1 MSDNKD
7 NSKKGF
13 FSRLFGGSNTSVQT
27 KTEVTSSEQSSE
39 IPSMSALNKMKKAD
53 IVSVAKDNGLELDIN
68 LTKAKLLEAWEL
80 HFSSEPSPSAVDD
93 AADVMAEVA
102 AAKEAPVEEAAEEV
116 AEEAPVEEAAEEVA
130 EEVAEEAPVEEA
142 AEELAEEAPVEEAV
156 EEVAEEAAEEVAE
169 EVAEEAPVEEAAEEA
184 VVEEAVEEVAEEA
197 PVEEAAE
204 EVAEEVAEEAPVE
217 EAAEEA
223 VVEEAVEEVA
233 EEAAEEVAE
242 VVAEEAPVEEAAE
255 EAAEEAVVEEAV
267 EEKETEIKIS
277 MDEKTSAQI
286 ISDFETKQLKTDLP
300 EFRPGDTI
308 VVSVKVREGERT
320 RLQAFEGVVMGVKKG
335 GLNSS
340 FIVRKISSGIGV
352 ERTFQ
357 THSPMIDSIKVKRKG
372 DVRQAKLFYLRE
384 RSGKSA
390 RIKERLE

>member
-1 MSDNKD
+1 MSNNKD
-7 NSKKGF
+7 NNKKGF
-13 FSRLFGGSNTSVQT
+13 FSRLFGRSNASEQT
-27 KTEVTSSEQSSE
+27 KTEVTSSEQISE
-39 IPSMSALNKMKKAD
+39 IPSISALNKMKKAD

-68 LTKAKLLEAWEL
+68 LTKAKLLEAWKL
-80 HFSSEPSPSAVDD
+80 HFNPEPLPSAVDD

-102 AAKEAPVEEAAEEV
+102 V
-116 AEEAPVEEAAEEVA
+116 AEEAPVEEAAEEI
-130 EEVAEEAPVEEA
+130 VEEA
-142 AEELAEEAPVEEAV
+142 AD
-156 EEVAEEAAEEVAE
+156 
-169 EVAEEAPVEEAAEEA
+169 
-184 VVEEAVEEVAEEA
+184 
-197 PVEEAAE
+197 
-204 EVAEEVAEEAPVE
+204 
-217 EAAEEA
+217 
-223 VVEEAVEEVA
+223 
-233 EEAAEEVAE
+233 
-242 VVAEEAPVEEAAE
+242 
-255 EAAEEAVVEEAV
+255 
-267 EEKETEIKIS
+267 EKEAEIKIS
-277 MDEKTSAQI
+277 LDEKTSAQI
-286 ISDFETKQLKTDLP
+286 ISDFENKQLKTDLP